1 MSGQGLPFQLSQS
14 HGTRELETSW
24 PTEPGNQGCLLGGS
38 CTESVTRSIEAP
50 LLETLVRGGEAEQGA
65 ETLPLRSDTRAASS
79 GLSILQHQVVLF
91 L

>member
-1 MSGQGLPFQLSQS
+1 MG
-14 HGTRELETSW
+14 
-24 PTEPGNQGCLLGGS
+24 PGNSRPPGLQSQGIRGAFWVVAAQ
-38 CTESVTRSIEAP
+38 SVTRSIEAP